1 MAEAG
6 VAESTMLALLGH
18 TSRAMLEKY
27 SHIGMAAKREAV
39 ETLSLKPNAEKPE
52 GIPKE
57 TPKVSKNQSIQ

>member
-1 MAEAG
+1 M
-6 VAESTMLALLGH
+6 
-18 TSRAMLEKY
+18 SRAMLEKY